1 MSIRINKDTK
11 IYGSFSERAG
21 SMGCKFFNT
30 AFERYGINSVYKSFS
45 VNNISKALISA
56 QYLGFSGCAIAMPF
70 KVTAFGLMDEVDGV
84 AKKVGNIN
92 TVLMTSD
99 RMIGYNTDYYAAIK
113 LITHYNKGFNTLYVL
128 GNGGLA
134 VSVKVAAMELGL
146 NVENIVRG
154 NWDILYTLRNKFIFN
169 CTPLTITPDKSN
181 VYIDCLVDSDS
192 GTMLHKEQ
200 AKHQFKLYTGIDYE
214 NS

>member
-1 MSIRINKDTK
+1 MILINRDTK
-11 IYGSFSERAG
+11 LYGSLSEKAG

-30 AFERYGINSVYKSFS
+30 AFEKHGINSVYKSFS
-45 VNNISKALISA
+45 VDNISKALISA
-56 QYLGFSGCAIAMPF
+56 QYLGFAGCAISMPF
-70 KVTAFGLMDEVDGV
+70 KVTAFSLMDEVDDA

-92 TVLMTSD
+92 TVLMSSD
-99 RMIGYNTDYYAAIK
+99 KMVGYNTDYYAAIK
-113 LITHYNKGFNTLYVL
+113 LINDYNKGFDTLYIL

-134 VSVKVAAMELGL
+134 SSVKVAATELGL

-154 NWDILYTLRNKFIFN
+154 NWDILYTLKNKFIFN
-169 CTPLTITPDKSN
+169 CTPLTITPDSSN
-181 VYIDCLVDSDS
+181 TYIDCLVTTES
-192 GTMLHKEQ
+192 GSMFHAIQ

>member
-1 MSIRINKDTK
+1 MITINRDTK
-11 IYGSFSERAG
+11 IYGSLSERAG

-30 AFERYGINSVYKSFS
+30 AFERHGINSVYKSFS
-45 VNNISKALISA
+45 VKDISKALTSI
-56 QYLGFSGCAIAMPF
+56 QYLGFSGCAISMPF
-70 KVTAFGLMDEVDGV
+70 KVTAFNLMNEVDDA

-92 TVLMTSD
+92 TVLITAD
-99 RMIGYNTDYYAAIK
+99 KMIGYNTDYYACLK
-113 LITHYNKGFNTLYVL
+113 LINYYNKGFDTLYVL

-134 VSVKVAAMELGL
+134 SSVKVAASELGL

-154 NWDILYTLRNKFIFN
+154 NWDVLHTLKNKFIFN
-169 CTPLTITPDKSN
+169 CTPLTITPDASN
-181 VYIDCLVDSDS
+181 TYIDCLVETES
-192 GTMLHKEQ
+192 GSMLHKEQ

>member
-1 MSIRINKDTK
+1 MIAINKDTK
-11 IYGSFSERAG
+11 IYGSLSENAG

-30 AFERYGINSVYKSFS
+30 AFERHGINSIYKSFS

-56 QYLGFSGCAIAMPF
+56 QYLGFAGCAISMPF
-70 KVTAFGLMDEVDGV
+70 KITAFSLMDEVDEA

-92 TVLMTSD
+92 TVLMTSNT
-99 RMIGYNTDYYAAIK
+99 MTGYNTDYYAALK
-113 LITHYNKGFNTLYVL
+113 LINHYNKGFDTIYVL

-134 VSVKVAAMELGL
+134 ASVKVAATELGL

-154 NWDILYTLRNKFIFN
+154 NWDILYTLKNKFIFN
-169 CTPLTITPDKSN
+169 CTPLTITPDLSN
-181 VYIDCLVDSDS
+181 TYIDCLVTTES
-192 GTMLHKEQ
+192 GSMFHTIQ

>member
-1 MSIRINKDTK
+1 MIVINKDTK
-11 IYGSFSERAG
+11 IYGSLSENAG

-30 AFERYGINSVYKSFS
+30 AFERHGINSIYKSFS

-56 QYLGFSGCAIAMPF
+56 QYLGFAGCAISMPF
-70 KVTAFGLMDEVDGV
+70 KVTAFSLMDEVDDA

-92 TVLMTSD
+92 TVLMSSD
-99 RMIGYNTDYYAAIK
+99 KMVGYNTDYYAAIK
-113 LITHYNKGFNTLYVL
+113 LINDYNKGFDTLYIL

-134 VSVKVAAMELGL
+134 SSVKVAATELGL

-154 NWDILYTLRNKFIFN
+154 NWDILYTLKNKFIFN
-169 CTPLTITPDKSN
+169 CTPLTITPDSSN
-181 VYIDCLVDSDS
+181 TYIDCLVTTES
-192 GTMLHKEQ
+192 GSMFHAIQ
-200 AKHQFKLYTGIDYE
+200 SKHQFKLYTGIDYE

>member
-1 MSIRINKDTK
+1 MIVIDRDTK
-11 IYGSFSERAG
+11 IYGSLSERAG

-30 AFERYGINSVYKSFS
+30 AFERHGINSVYKSFS
-45 VNNISKALISA
+45 VTNISKALISA
-56 QYLGFSGCAIAMPF
+56 QYLGFSGCAISMPF
-70 KVTAFGLMDEVDGV
+70 KVAAFGLMDDVDEA

-92 TVLMTSD
+92 TVLMTSNK
-99 RMIGYNTDYYAAIK
+99 MFGYNTDYYAAIK
-113 LITHYNKGFNTLYVL
+113 LINYYNKGFDTLYVL

-134 VSVKVAAMELGL
+134 ASVKVAASELGL

-154 NWDILYTLRNKFIFN
+154 NWDTIYTLKNKFIFN
-169 CTPLTITPDKSN
+169 CTPLTLTPDVSN
-181 VYIDCLVDSDS
+181 SYIDCLVESES
-192 GTMLHKEQ
+192 GSMLHKEQ